1 MARLV
6 SCCVLFLFKDMPTQ
20 CDWTVIRLQLP
31 GLAGQLPERVALAS
45 SDWLGGVPRQS
56 NEKGLDEKETRR
68 GRRRRT
74 RERREKE
81 RRKTAVSV
89 ESGER
94 VHCLLIFRNQLGLS
108 RRCGEHYGLPVRV
121 CIVWTPGV
129 CWRTL
134 LNCGRI
140 KLVFPTWG
148 AKCCVSFPTD

>member
-74 RERREKE
+74 GEREERERKGAEKDGCE
-81 RRKTAVSV
+81 
-89 ESGER
+89 
-94 VHCLLIFRNQLGLS
+94 
-108 RRCGEHYGLPVRV
+108 CGE
-121 CIVWTPGV
+121 
-129 CWRTL
+129 WRKSTL
-134 LNCGRI
+134 FI
-140 KLVFPTWG
+140 DF
-148 AKCCVSFPTD
+148 